1 MHMCMHLHTCTA
13 YAYTMPMHVHRYAE
27 PKLDKAIRE
36 EGAAV
41 WRLHHQSQMGR
52 VYPGGMRV
60 TSSNYDPFPFWEAG
74 MQMVA
79 LNFHEP

>member
-1 MHMCMHLHTCTA
+1 M
-13 YAYTMPMHVHRYAE
+13 
-27 PKLDKAIRE
+27 
-36 EGAAV
+36 
-41 WRLHHQSQMGR
+41 WRLHHQSQIGR